1 MSWKFPDNPKEY
13 GILYAKPSFPKG
25 SKLEWLNYTFLHIK
39 KMPKD
44 LSQRVEELV
53 SYINNKYFDKII
65 IPLDYKT
72 QPGLVCDPDVIEEI
86 ANLVYEGFNQ
96 IIKDLTG
103 FEKSYIL
110 VWSIGEMEQ
119 PEELIRQGKRVSG
132 DVPTLHNID
141 PYNIVVKVGHKLD
154 STKEPGIYKV

>member
-13 GILYAKPSFPKG
+13 GILYAKPQFPKG
-25 SKLEWLNYTFLHIK
+25 NKLEWLNYAFLHIQ

-44 LSQRVEELV
+44 LSQRVEEFI
-53 SYINNKYFDKII
+53 SHINNKYSDKII
-65 IPLDYKT
+65 IPLDYT
-72 QPGLVCDPDVIEEI
+72 IQPGLVCEPDVIEEI
-86 ANLVYEGFNQ
+86 SNLVYEGFNQ

-103 FEKSYIL
+103 VENSYVL

-119 PEELIRQGKRVSG
+119 PEELIRQCKRIS
-132 DVPTLHNID
+132 DDLTLHHID
-141 PYNIVVKVGHKLD
+141 PYNVVVKVGHKLD

>member
-13 GILYAKPSFPKG
+13 GILYAKPQFPKG
-25 SKLEWLNYTFLHIK
+25 NKLEWLNYAFLHIQ

-44 LSQRVEELV
+44 LSQRVEEFV
-53 SYINNKYFDKII
+53 SHINNKYSDKII
-65 IPLDYKT
+65 IPLDYAT
-72 QPGLVCDPDVIEEI
+72 QPGLVCEPDVIEEI

-103 FEKSYIL
+103 VENSYVL

-119 PEELIRQGKRVSG
+119 PGELIRQCKRVS
-132 DVPTLHNID
+132 DDLTLHHID
-141 PYNIVVKVGHKLD
+141 PYSVVVKVGHKLD